1 LSADDSMYMHMNNET
16 QLKQEAAALVQAS
29 GLSHIAFIMD
39 GNGRWAT
46 KRGLPREAGHKSGAE
61 TFKKVVRLCGDIGID
76 TVTVYAFSTENWK
89 RPAGEV
95 NAIMRLLDS
104 FIRDAVTGN
113 DENNIRYVFLGDK
126 DGLHP
131 ALAEKCRSLEE
142 LTKNNRLLLNIA
154 LNYGGRAEIVRAA
167 AQLAAS
173 GKTEFTEA
181 DLSSAMYTAHCSDPD
196 LIVRTAGEYRL
207 SNFLLWQAAYAEFFF
222 TDVLWPDVSV
232 ETLHAAVTEFSRRKR
247 RYGSIG

>member
-1 LSADDSMYMHMNNET
+1 MNDT
-16 QLKQEAAALVQAS
+16 QLKTEAASLVQAS
-29 GLSHIAFIMD
+29 GLRHIAFIMD

-46 KRGLPREAGHKSGAE
+46 RRGLPREAGHKVGAE

-76 TVTVYAFSTENWK
+76 AVTVYAFSTENWK

-104 FIRDAVTGN
+104 FIKDAEDGN

-126 DGLHP
+126 NGLAP
-131 ALAEKCRSLEE
+131 ALAEKCTALEKR
-142 LTKNNRLLLNIA
+142 TAGNRLLLNIA
-154 LNYGGRAEIVRAA
+154 LNYGARAEITAA
-167 AQLAAS
+167 VQKLLQS
-173 GKTEFTEA
+173 GKTDVTEA
-181 DLSSAMYTAHCSDPD
+181 DISAALYTAHCPDPD

-207 SNFLLWQAAYAEFFF
+207 SNFLLWQSAYSELVF
-222 TDVLWPDVSV
+222 TDTLWPDFSL
-232 ETLHAAVTEFSRRKR
+232 EDLHQAVLEFSRRKR